1 MTDRHF
7 VSDIAFTKSVK
18 EEQER
23 LGSRETYERMM
34 AANDWN
40 DKVTP
45 DLAAFL
51 AHQQS
56 FYMASVN
63 ADGQPYI
70 QHRGG
75 PKGFIKVIDEK
86 TLGIADF
93 RGNRQY
99 ISLGNLGENN
109 KVHLFIMDYLNRS
122 RIKIWAEAEVSE
134 DPELIKTLRIDG
146 YRARTER
153 ALIFRIAAWD
163 ANCPQ
168 HIPQRIDLADAQD
181 FIGKLQARVAELEE
195 ENAEL
200 RSFVK
205 S

>member
-1 MTDRHF
+1 MADRHF

-18 EEQER
+18 AEQER

-34 AANDWN
+34 TAKDWN

-63 ADGQPYI
+63 AEGQPYI

-75 PKGFIKVIDEK
+75 PKGFIKVIDDK

-134 DPELIKTLRIDG
+134 DPELIKTLRIDS

-153 ALIFRIAAWD
+153 ALVFRIAAWD

-205 S
+205 P